1 MATKKIKSTL
11 TDEQKR
17 FAEEYKRLNPTADY
31 EISGNELYSAYG
43 GVDNSGNQI
52 KGMSDTSDYDPLD
65 IIGAGPNAGMTYEE
79 VYARDTAND
88 NIYGAN
94 SGGTS
99 IGVTR
104 NPGESD
110 ESYKERIYNQT
121 LYLSTGG
128 ELGPTTHST
137 QERGLSVGDS
147 ESLKNKYGLK
157 GFDYSFAGMTKS
169 QAEAKAKQLS
179 DEKKAGVS
187 QLTTYTYNP
196 ETIAGTKKAS
206 DNFIMA
212 LNEINNYPFKSGGSK
227 QDGLNTQLQVT
238 ANELGKNWASSA
250 DFLKDFTSNPDVQKN
265 LDAYLKAGGTKEKI
279 IEAIN
284 KNIVDTTGGDQ
295 TGMKTTDQ
303 FLADMTPEELK
314 IRQKAVNDLIPEMNL
329 AQDEIA
335 RNYNIAEDIKNLY
348 FGTPESVGIY
358 EKMKIQA
365 EEDKRIAEEKE
376 KEANSLRD
384 MAEYQMQ
391 KNEADV
397 KIAKATIEKNR
408 LSAKNYMTGMLAK
421 LGALNT
427 TSSAVIAITNLDQKY
442 QEQASKL
449 DSDLS
454 YANRGIELKLN
465 DALNTLERETDTKIN
480 NIEKDL
486 TKTQAEID
494 KQIMKAQQDADKK
507 SYDIQIKY
515 AALIRTKTAEYTK
528 QAKAQ
533 AEKYAKDYAK
543 IASTGFDIGAITNT
557 LYDAKG
563 GDQYISGK
571 IIKSKDGK
579 KYGISQGDG
588 SVKELNLT
596 SSEYNQILRAKLND
610 EDSINFFL
618 TTPAGFKTYWQNMI
632 AGSNKNYSI
641 DDLQTAYEAYK
652 KESKKKTSTRE
663 R

>member
-1 MATKKIKSTL
+1 MANIVRYDARTGRRLEEGEST
-11 TDEQKR
+11 TDFLGNTYIQGQEW
-17 FAEEYKRLNPTADY
+17 NPSSNNKVMGA
-31 EISGNELYSAYG
+31 
-43 GVDNSGNQI
+43 
-52 KGMSDTSDYDPLD
+52 SDTSDYNPLD

-79 VYARDTAND
+79 VEARDLKYEQETGRSYVED
-88 NIYGAN
+88 LIGPEDY
-94 SGGTS
+94 SGG
-99 IGVTR
+99 IQ
-104 NPGESD
+104 PGETR
-110 ESYKERIYNQT
+110 EEAIARISNRPFTMAGQT
-121 LYLSTGG
+121 NTSQYLSA
-128 ELGPTTHST
+128 
-137 QERGLSVGDS
+137 RDS

-179 DEKKAGVS
+179 DKKKAGVS

-206 DNFIMA
+206 DNFILA
-212 LNEINNYPFKSGGSK
+212 LNKINNDNWNSGGTK
-227 QDGLNTQLQVT
+227 TDNLNTQLSVT

-250 DFLKDFTSNPDVQKN
+250 DFLKDFTTNPDVQKN

-314 IRQKAVNDLIPEMNL
+314 IRQKVVNDLIPEMNL

-335 RNYNIAEDIKNLY
+335 RNYNIAEDIKSLY

-358 EKMKIQA
+358 EKIKIQA

-376 KEANSLRD
+376 KDEANSLRD

-427 TSSAVIAITNLDQKY
+427 TSSAVVAITNLDQKY

-465 DALNTLERETDTKIN
+465 DAINALERNTDIEIN

-610 EDSINFFL
+610 EDSINYFL
-618 TTPAGFKTYWQNMI
+618 TLPAGFKTYWQSI
-632 AGSNKNYSI
+632 ITGSNKNYSI

-652 KESKKKTSTRE
+652 KESEKKTSTRE